1 MSEPRVAV
9 VGATGA
15 VGPEVLSIL
24 AERSFPASEIVP
36 FASAR
41 SAGSRVPFAGEQL
54 EVREL
59 TEDALAG
66 FDLALFSAGGGTSK
80 RYAPEAVKRGC
91 VVIDKSSA
99 FRLDPAVP
107 LVVPEVNGDAA
118 AAHQGIISNP
128 NCSTIQLV
136 VALKPL
142 HDAARIRHM
151 TIATYQAVSGT
162 GKRAME
168 ELRSQSLA
176 VLQGADVQP
185 DVYPHPIAF
194 NALPQCDVFDG
205 HETTEETKLVHE
217 THKILGDDT
226 IGISAT
232 CVRVPVWRSHSEAVW
247 IETEQPL
254 GADEARELL
263 DRAPGV
269 RLVDDPAAARYPMP
283 SDAAGADDVLV
294 GRVREDRS
302 RRNGLALW
310 VVADNL
316 RKGAALNGVQIAEL
330 LAARGLIRVPQQER
344 VA

>member
-24 AERSFPASEIVP
+24 AERSFPASEVVP

-41 SAGSRVPFAGEQL
+41 SAGTRVPFAGEQL

-66 FDLALFSAGGGTSK
+66 FDLALFSAGGGTA
-80 RYAPEAVKRGC
+80 RRFAPEAVKRGC

-99 FRLDPAVP
+99 FRLDRAVP
-107 LVVPEVNGDAA
+107 LVVPEVNPGAA
-118 AAHQGIISNP
+118 AAHQGIVSNP

-142 HDAARIRHM
+142 HDAARIRHL

-162 GKRAME
+162 GKRAMD
-168 ELRSQSLA
+168 ELRTQSVAL
-176 VLQGADVQP
+176 LQGEDVQP
-185 DVYPHPIAF
+185 HVYPHPIAF
-194 NALPQCDVFDG
+194 NALPHCDAFEGD
-205 HETTEETKLVHE
+205 ETTEETKLVNE
-217 THKILGDDT
+217 THKILEDDG

-254 GADEARELL
+254 GADRARELL
-263 DRAPGV
+263 ADAPGIRV
-269 RLVDDPAAARYPMP
+269 VDDPAAARYPMP
-283 SDAAGADDVLV
+283 SDAAGADEVLV
-294 GRVREDRS
+294 GRIREDRS
-302 RRNGLALW
+302 RRNGIALW

-330 LAARGLIRVPQQER
+330 LVERDLIRVPEQER